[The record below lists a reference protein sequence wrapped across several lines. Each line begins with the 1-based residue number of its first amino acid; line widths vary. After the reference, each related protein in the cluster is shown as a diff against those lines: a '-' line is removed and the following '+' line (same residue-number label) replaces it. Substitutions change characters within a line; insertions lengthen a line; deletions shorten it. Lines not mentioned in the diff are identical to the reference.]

1 MDRRSADQAPHRHRA
16 DAMACRFAGHLA
28 RRDADLPPRQ
38 GCRVGAARFTDGRR
52 EGDKRRG
59 RHLDPDHVAAA
70 RGAGQSGER
79 GGRRE
84 RGRRCGRPAVRAGI
98 HLAESRVVGASRRR
112 SHAGGTGCARP
123 RATTSRRRL
132 SRRARSVCDA
142 RAGRSHRPAPGPA
155 LLDLPTVTVSTFRQL
170 PLSRLGHLV
179 PPLIDGAALV
189 ALMPVTDDLQW
200 AAKAAWDIGRIA
212 ARDGRRVALVD
223 LCLEHPA
230 LHEITGLAST
240 EGIVDAFEYGVS
252 LNKAA
257 HEVTGVFIIPA
268 GSVTANPA
276 EVYGHARWRK
286 LHAGFRSEGAL
297 LLAFLPASGL
307 AQLAADPDGVIVLAP
322 APSSRLPAPPKPD
335 TLGWTIQ
342 LAAYASMDKALAHA
356 DRLAADAGVPALV
369 TPVPQ
374 SGNRGTV
381 WYRVL
386 AGSYATR
393 AAAGNARA
401 QLWRRSIVAEGIGD
415 LLLAP
420 YSYHAPAGATLD
432 MLRRRGLPAVRWSNG
447 VILLGAFAAP
457 DQAAFT
463 QAALK
468 RAGVRANLLP
478 RMGTP

>member
-1 MDRRSADQAPHRHRA
+1 M
-16 DAMACRFAGHLA
+16 
-28 RRDADLPPRQ
+28 
-38 GCRVGAARFTDGRR
+38 T
-52 EGDKRRG
+52 
-59 RHLDPDHVAAA
+59 
-70 RGAGQSGER
+70 
-79 GGRRE
+79 
-84 RGRRCGRPAVRAGI
+84 
-98 HLAESRVVGASRRR
+98 
-112 SHAGGTGCARP
+112 
-123 RATTSRRRL
+123 
-132 SRRARSVCDA
+132 
-142 RAGRSHRPAPGPA
+142 
-155 LLDLPTVTVSTFRQL
+155 TFRQL

-179 PPLIDGAALV
+179 PPLVDDAALV

-200 AAKAAWDIGRIA
+200 AAKAAWDIARIA

-268 GSVTANPA
+268 GSDTANPA

-322 APSSRLPAPPKPD
+322 EGVTAEFAIGRDVPLLGVVRDRWLPSTGGGRISPPMTVPVVAEPRRGPRVVLAALLVAALAVGGWALLARARESALVAPPAAPLSTPSTTSTPSTNLHRQPVAVPD
-335 TLGWTIQ
+335 TLGWTVQ
-342 LAAYASMDKALAHA
+342 LAAYASLDKALAHA

-369 TPVPQ
+369 TPVRQ

-393 AAAGNARA
+393 AAAGDART
-401 QLWRRSIVAEGIGD
+401 QLWRRGIAGEGIGD

-432 MLRRRGLPAVRWSNG
+432 MLRRRGLPAVRWSSG
-447 VILLGAFAAP
+447 VILLGAFEAP
-457 DQAAFT
+457 EQAAFT

-478 RMGTP
+478 RMGGGPP